1 MSVRLIGRIY
11 EDLSF
16 LMLKHEIRDNS
27 QIKSI
32 DIAEKIKDS
41 IDFFSIL
48 SENKK
53 LKIDCNIEQCIIKAD
68 PHHIE
73 LLIKNIIDNAI
84 KYTHPGG
91 KIEITLKDCTL
102 TISDTGVGISEEKL
116 SIIFDCFHR
125 ENSVEG
131 GFGIGLDIV
140 KTICKMYGYSI
151 DVHSNLG
158 KGSSFIVNFS
168 VSNQKLE
175 NYKKND
181 QVQCLLNFAFVK
193 SC

>member
-1 MSVRLIGRIY
+1 MSVHLIGRIY

-151 DVHSNLG
+151 DVHCNLG